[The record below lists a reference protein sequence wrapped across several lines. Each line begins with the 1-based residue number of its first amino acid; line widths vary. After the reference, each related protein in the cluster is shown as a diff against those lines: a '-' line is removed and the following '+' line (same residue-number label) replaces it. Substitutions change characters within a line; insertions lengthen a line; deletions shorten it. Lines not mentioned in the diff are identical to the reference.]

1 MPLYTLSLAFIFFAG
16 FTAVLVI
23 PGLANGDLAMLTV
36 VRRTF
41 PPWFLGVVGGAG
53 ALTAMV
59 PAAIFVLTAST
70 LFAKNLYRPLIAPAM
85 TDDQVA
91 RLARGSAVVLG
102 SISLALAIFTS
113 TTLVSLLLISYAGV
127 AQFFPGVVLGLFWP
141 RATTTAVFTGVVAG
155 VATALIL
162 MLTHH
167 DPWFGV
173 SAGFVALCLNF
184 ALVVLV
190 SLLAPAPL
198 TDPHASSGTIE
209 LRPSVG

>member
-1 MPLYTLSLAFIFFAG
+1 
-16 FTAVLVI
+16 
-23 PGLANGDLAMLTV
+23 
-36 VRRTF
+36 
-41 PPWFLGVVGGAG
+41 
-53 ALTAMV
+53 
-59 PAAIFVLTAST
+59 
-70 LFAKNLYRPLIAPAM
+70 M

-127 AQFFPGVVLGLFWP
+127 SQFFPGVVLGLFWP

>member
-1 MPLYTLSLAFIFFAG
+1 MRVA
-16 FTAVLVI
+16 
-23 PGLANGDLAMLTV
+23 
-36 VRRTF
+36 RQ
-41 PPWFLGVVGGAG
+41 AG

-198 TDPHASSGTIE
+198 TDSHASSGTIE